1 MMASANDRQSR
12 RELLDTISE
21 QKDQIGRYES
31 RLRDVVRA
39 YKGLV
44 KEKEALESSIKILG
58 TNAAPTSTAGAES
71 EASETSDKET
81 SNDDESSTTSK
92 EIDRISTLTQSL
104 ATLTSE
110 KSRLEQSF
118 QEDKKKVR
126 AEIKE
131 KNKTIESILVELKE
145 VKEKSRVETEEAK
158 SKLIIERH
166 NREKESSDH
175 ALMLRELQKLVT
187 DERSAKEKLENELQ
201 SAKDSLKALQLAGT
215 YNAEYEKRVRDL
227 ESELKSK
234 NQMVEELKIKANQ
247 TSPELL
253 KLKDDLN
260 EMKLSHRRELER
272 AEQKTL
278 TTEERSTSLSGQQET
293 RVANL
298 ESRLQELSET
308 VGTYDRLRQNDQ
320 MSMQKLRDRIAQLD
334 LENQSLQNVR
344 RNDSL
349 PELDGDN
356 DSNLDVQ
363 SLIERILRLRAML
376 RDANRRSENP
386 VDLDELL
393 DINEG
398 EKKWK
403 KSYYQMKEDFE
414 KYKLTRRTPSPFMS
428 SSSSSPSKKTI
439 HDDDEV
445 DELIKLKSHV
455 QELNEKVKYTS
466 QQLSL
471 AGIKEAE
478 FTQIETKLKVEIA
491 DLKERSKKDLEAK
504 ESEFKIKIVQL
515 EMEIQKQRDRC
526 LNLIEEKDEELSALK
541 NKLDN
546 HSNDYMEDL
555 TKVEETKLD
564 TLVLH
569 YSEEMSKNQLELREL
584 RCKKMELESALHE
597 LQMSALSKAQKYQ
610 EDIEDMEDAM
620 VRLKRMAT
628 KEGSNL
634 EYLKNVTLTYML
646 STDFK
651 SKEHMLKAIGAVL
664 MFTTVE
670 IKQVRDYN
678 ASWWPAAT
686 TSKKL

>member
-1 MMASANDRQSR
+1 MGVCVLSKKVNRCENLQEKVCKWNEKIMASANDRQSR
-12 RELLDTISE
+12 RELLDTIAE
-21 QKDQIGRYES
+21 QKDQISRYEA
-31 RLRDVVRA
+31 RLRDAVRA

-44 KEKEALESSIKILG
+44 KEKEALETSIKILG
-58 TNAAPTSTAGAES
+58 TNNATIPNPTGGAES
-71 EASETSDKET
+71 EASKSSDKEA
-81 SNDDESSTTSK
+81 SNDETNSTSK
-92 EIDRISTLTQSL
+92 EIDQISTLTQSL

-118 QEDKKKVR
+118 HEDKKKLR
-126 AEIKE
+126 AEVND
-131 KNKTIESILVELKE
+131 KNKTIETLRAELKSA
-145 VKEKSRVETEEAK
+145 KEKSRTEVEESK

-175 ALMLRELQKLVT
+175 ALMIRELQKLVT
-187 DERSAKEKLENELQ
+187 DERGGKEKLETELL

-227 ESELKSK
+227 EVELKSK
-234 NQMVEELKIKANQ
+234 NDQIEELKVKANQ

-253 KLKDDLN
+253 KLKDELN
-260 EMKLSHRRELER
+260 ETKMSHRRELER

-278 TTEERSTSLSGQQET
+278 MAEERSTSLSGQQET

-320 MSMQKLRDRIAQLD
+320 ISMQKLRERIAQLD
-334 LENQSLQNVR
+334 LENQSLQNNRKIDTVK
-344 RNDSL
+344 D
-349 PELDGDN
+349 LDGDN

-403 KSYYQMKEDFE
+403 KSYYQLKEDFE
-414 KYKLTRRTPSPFMS
+414 KFKLTRRTPSPFMS

-439 HDDDEV
+439 IDNDEV

-455 QELNEKVKYTS
+455 QELNEKIKYST

-471 AGIKEAE
+471 ASIKEAE
-478 FTQIETKLKVEIA
+478 FAEVEAQLKA
-491 DLKERSKKDLEAK
+491 DISEAKEKSKKELEVR

-515 EMEIQKQRDRC
+515 EAEIHKQRDRC
-526 LNLIEEKDEELSALK
+526 LNLIGEKDEELAGLRH
-541 NKLDN
+541 KLEN
-546 HSNDYMEDL
+546 
-555 TKVEETKLD
+555 
-564 TLVLH
+564 
-569 YSEEMSKNQLELREL
+569 
-584 RCKKMELESALHE
+584 
-597 LQMSALSKAQKYQ
+597 
-610 EDIEDMEDAM
+610 
-620 VRLKRMAT
+620 
-628 KEGSNL
+628 
-634 EYLKNVTLTYML
+634 
-646 STDFK
+646 
-651 SKEHMLKAIGAVL
+651 
-664 MFTTVE
+664 
-670 IKQVRDYN
+670 
-678 ASWWPAAT
+678 
-686 TSKKL
+686 